1 MPANFSLQS
10 FISAVATRGMAR
22 TNRYEVAIVSPS
34 GTTEEN
40 TLTSLFCEISALPG
54 MNIAVKP
61 YKIFG
66 PSYQMPL
73 SAEYNGEGLAMT
85 FLLDSNMMVKRFFD
99 DWMHL
104 VSAPGYFHV
113 NYRAVYARDIL
124 IRQLDEG
131 SAVTGESDADGDA
144 RPRVTYATRLVGAF
158 PRSMNLVDLNHTTAD
173 LVHRLTVIF
182 AYRYWETVDND
193 FRTGTIEMFEAGA
206 TPFNPFTT
214 ASPITFARLVPGT

>member
-10 FISAVATRGMAR
+10 FISAVSTRGMAR
-22 TNRYEVAIVSPS
+22 TNRFEVGIISPS
-34 GTTEEN
+34 GSTEEN

-54 MNIAVKP
+54 MNLAVKP

-85 FLLDSNMMVKRFFD
+85 FLLDRNMMIKRFFD

-104 VSAPGYFHV
+104 ISAPGYFHV
-113 NYRAVYARDIL
+113 NYRDVYARDII

-131 SAVTGESDADGDA
+131 APEGLGDSA
-144 RPRVTYATRLVGAF
+144 PNVTYAARLSGAF

-173 LVHRLTVIF
+173 QVHRLTVIF
-182 AYRYWETVDND
+182 AYRYWETLDSDV
-193 FRTGTIEMFEAGA
+193 FGSIIQMFDTENAIPA
-206 TPFNPFTT
+206 DPFTG
-214 ASPITFARLVPGT
+214 AAPLRFARPPGTL